1 MFVEFIIESI
11 LIISEQFEEN
21 ETIENAFNKGLSK
34 KNIDLDI
41 DEVFFLYNGNR
52 LDQSLTFINIINK
65 DDRERGKLSI
75 AVYKIEKEIKQ
86 YSNYICPT
94 CLSDVNLSYNNYKI
108 NMICSNGHCFNN
120 LLPNE
125 FRKTQEI
132 ELSEIK
138 CEFCNNK
145 SVFRCKKC
153 NYNLC
158 EGCKEQHMNDLKKK
172 QRKKHFIAKFAKDNY
187 EFLYSESSKEEK
199 PFQIISK
206 IKDLLYAKKE
216 IIIDEQKEMNKQI
229 NEIICKLNET
239 RNYLNSYIQV
249 IFEILEKSNEPKLNY
264 SMINNIKSINFDEV
278 IKDLNRINNND
289 DNMINK
295 FENIMNLNPRMKY
308 VDDLT
313 LEYKVNKND
322 TKIKL
327 FGEEFVKNNADKCK
341 IIVNNKETKLKCEHI
356 INRKNQNNSDKL
368 MVILK
373 NVNNLKNWKNAFCDT
388 NLFSIPDLNK
398 LNFENIENMEGLFK
412 NCRYIEILPELD
424 FNAKI

>member
-1 MFVEFIIESI
+1 MIVEFIIESI
-11 LIISEQFEEN
+11 LIAVQCEEN
-21 ETIENAFNKGLSK
+21 DTIATAYNKGLTKIKADS
-34 KNIDLDI
+34 DI
-41 DEVFFLYNGNR
+41 NEVFFLYNGTR
-52 LDQSLTFINIINK
+52 VDPSLSLIKIRNK
-65 DDRERGKLSI
+65 DDVGRGIIRIL
-75 AVYKIEKEIKQ
+75 VYKIEKEPKNHC
-86 YSNYICPT
+86 NYLCPT
-94 CLSDVNLSYNNYKI
+94 CLCDTILSFNNYKI
-108 NMICSNGHCFNN
+108 TMKCIKGHCFNN

-158 EGCKEQHMNDLKKK
+158 EGCKEQHKNDLKKK

-187 EFLYSESSKEEK
+187 EFLYSEPSKEEK

-216 IIIDEQKEMNKQI
+216 IIIDAQKEMNNQI

-278 IKDLNRINNND
+278 INILRRLKEKYLNLPMYPYYI
-289 DNMINK
+289 
-295 FENIMNLNPRMKY
+295 
-308 VDDLT
+308 
-313 LEYKVNKND
+313 
-322 TKIKL
+322 
-327 FGEEFVKNNADKCK
+327 GVK
-341 IIVNNKETKLKCEHI
+341 
-356 INRKNQNNSDKL
+356 S
-368 MVILK
+368 
-373 NVNNLKNWKNAFCDT
+373 
-388 NLFSIPDLNK
+388 
-398 LNFENIENMEGLFK
+398 
-412 NCRYIEILPELD
+412 
-424 FNAKI
+424 